1 MGSHTQ
7 PTGGKWQVQ
16 GRWGE
21 SQDLQRI
28 HVNHYTVSKCVKP
41 ALPVLNA
48 QWSETDIYTP
58 VQETLTGDER
68 HEFGHWTVGTID
80 IGTDPSEPTLT

>member
-1 MGSHTQ
+1 M
-7 PTGGKWQVQ
+7 
-16 GRWGE
+16 
-21 SQDLQRI
+21 
-28 HVNHYTVSKCVKP
+28 KP
-41 ALPVLNA
+41 ALPVLNT

-80 IGTDPSEPTLT
+80 IGTDPSEPTRECGLGNRENPSEPTTFFNLGVFIKE